1 MFTPIVINLLN
12 DVGSIFLVRVG
23 NQLKVIEKVHYEDIL
38 ESKIVR
44 LFQAFIKDKM
54 DQHED
59 ILESK
64 IVRLF
69 QAFIKD
75 KMDQLF
81 ITSEHFAIDIDKLL
95 FQLNLNVRYIK
106 MEGNTS
112 GYLSG
117 RTIYINNNH
126 SINNTRFSIA
136 RELGRYLFK
145 NTDLMRDSNDNS
157 LKNLH
162 EMIYESDV
170 NQFSVDLLMPKKQ
183 IEALVYNFYEV
194 NNINLSSGL
203 SEKERNKLLNL
214 ISTKLEVSKVAAGL
228 RLYNLGIHI

>member
-1 MFTPIVINLLN
+1 M
-12 DVGSIFLVRVG
+12 
-23 NQLKVIEKVHYEDIL
+23 KVIEKVHYEDIL
-38 ESKIVR
+38 EPEIVQ
-44 LFQAFIKDKM
+44 LIQS
-54 DQHED
+54 
-59 ILESK
+59 L
-64 IVRLF
+64 V
-69 QAFIKD
+69 KD

-95 FQLNLNVRYIK
+95 FQLNLKVKYIK
-106 MEGNTS
+106 MKDNTS

-117 RTIYINNNH
+117 RTIYINNNY
-126 SINNTRFSIA
+126 SINNTRFAIV
-136 RELGRYLFK
+136 RELGRYLYK
-145 NTDLMRDSNDNS
+145 YKDNNDNS

-162 EMIYESDV
+162 EMIYESNV

-214 ISTKLEVSKVAAGL
+214 ISTKLEISKVAAGL

>member
-1 MFTPIVINLLN
+1 M
-12 DVGSIFLVRVG
+12 
-23 NQLKVIEKVHYEDIL
+23 KVIEKVHYEDIL
-38 ESKIVR
+38 EPEIVQ
-44 LFQAFIKDKM
+44 LIQS
-54 DQHED
+54 
-59 ILESK
+59 L
-64 IVRLF
+64 V
-69 QAFIKD
+69 KD

-95 FQLNLNVRYIK
+95 FQLNLKVKYIK
-106 MEGNTS
+106 MKDNTS

-117 RTIYINNNH
+117 RTIYINN
-126 SINNTRFSIA
+126 TRFAIA
-136 RELGRYLFK
+136 RELGRYLYK
-145 NTDLMRDSNDNS
+145 YKDNNDNS

-162 EMIYESDV
+162 EMIYESNV

-214 ISTKLEVSKVAAGL
+214 ISTKLEISKVAAGL

>member
-54 DQHED
+54 DQ
-59 ILESK
+59 
-64 IVRLF
+64 
-69 QAFIKD
+69 
-75 KMDQLF
+75 LF
-81 ITSEHFAIDIDKLL
+81 ITSEHFAIDIDKVL
-95 FQLNLNVRYIK
+95 FQLNLKVKYIK
-106 MEGNTS
+106 MESNTS

-117 RTIYINNNH
+117 RTIYINNNL
-126 SINNTRFSIA
+126 SINNTRFAIA
-136 RELGRYLFK
+136 RELGRYLYK
-145 NTDLMRDSNDNS
+145 IKDNNDNS

>member
-54 DQHED
+54 DQ
-59 ILESK
+59 
-64 IVRLF
+64 
-69 QAFIKD
+69 
-75 KMDQLF
+75 LF
-81 ITSEHFAIDIDKLL
+81 ITSDHFAIDIDKVL
-95 FQLNLNVRYIK
+95 FQLNLKVKYIK
-106 MEGNTS
+106 MESNTS

-117 RTIYINNNH
+117 RTIYINNNL
-126 SINNTRFSIA
+126 SINNTRFAIA
-136 RELGRYLFK
+136 RELGRYLYK
-145 NTDLMRDSNDNS
+145 IKDNNDNS

>member
-1 MFTPIVINLLN
+1 M
-12 DVGSIFLVRVG
+12 
-23 NQLKVIEKVHYEDIL
+23 KVIEKLHYEDIL
-38 ESKIVR
+38 EPEIVQ
-44 LFQAFIKDKM
+44 LFQPFVK
-54 DQHED
+54 E
-59 ILESK
+59 
-64 IVRLF
+64 
-69 QAFIKD
+69 

-81 ITSEHFAIDIDKLL
+81 ITSEHFAVDIDKLL
-95 FQLNLNVRYIK
+95 FQLNLKVKYIK
-106 MEGNTS
+106 MEGKTS

-117 RTIYINNNH
+117 RTIYINNNY
-126 SINNTRFSIA
+126 SINNTRFAIA
-136 RELGRYLFK
+136 RELGRYLLNSK
-145 NTDLMRDSNDNS
+145 GLRRDSNDNS
-157 LKNLH
+157 LKNLY

>member
-1 MFTPIVINLLN
+1 
-12 DVGSIFLVRVG
+12 DFLVREG

-38 ESKIVR
+38 EPEIVQ
-44 LFQAFIKDKM
+44 LIQS
-54 DQHED
+54 
-59 ILESK
+59 L
-64 IVRLF
+64 V
-69 QAFIKD
+69 KD

-95 FQLNLNVRYIK
+95 FQLNLKVKYIK

-126 SINNTRFSIA
+126 SINNTRFAVA
-136 RELGRYLFK
+136 RELGRYLYK
-145 NTDLMRDSNDNS
+145 IKDNNDNS

-162 EMIYESDV
+162 EMIYESAV

-194 NNINLSSGL
+194 NNINLNSGL

-214 ISTKLEVSKVAAGL
+214 ISSKLEVSKIAAGL

>member
-1 MFTPIVINLLN
+1 M
-12 DVGSIFLVRVG
+12 G
-23 NQLKVIEKVHYEDIL
+23 NQLKVIEKVHY
-38 ESKIVR
+38 
-44 LFQAFIKDKM
+44 
-54 DQHED
+54 ED

-95 FQLNLNVRYIK
+95 FQLNLNVKYIK
-106 MEGNTS
+106 MEGNAS

-126 SINNTRFSIA
+126 SINNTRFAIA

-145 NTDLMRDSNDNS
+145 NSDLMRDNNDNS

>member
-1 MFTPIVINLLN
+1 M
-12 DVGSIFLVRVG
+12 
-23 NQLKVIEKVHYEDIL
+23 KVIEKVHYEDIL
-38 ESKIVR
+38 EPEIVQ
-44 LFQAFIKDKM
+44 LIQ
-54 DQHED
+54 
-59 ILESK
+59 LL
-64 IVRLF
+64 V
-69 QAFIKD
+69 KD

-95 FQLNLNVRYIK
+95 FQLNLKVKYIK

-126 SINNTRFSIA
+126 SINNTRFAIA
-136 RELGRYLFK
+136 RELGRYLYK
-145 NTDLMRDSNDNS
+145 IKDNNDNS

-203 SEKERNKLLNL
+203 SEKE
-214 ISTKLEVSKVAAGL
+214 
-228 RLYNLGIHI
+228 

>member
-12 DVGSIFLVRVG
+12 DVGSILLVRVG

-54 DQHED
+54 DQ
-59 ILESK
+59 
-64 IVRLF
+64 
-69 QAFIKD
+69 
-75 KMDQLF
+75 LF
-81 ITSEHFAIDIDKLL
+81 ITSEHFAIDIDKVL
-95 FQLNLNVRYIK
+95 FQLNLKVKYIK
-106 MEGNTS
+106 MESNTS

-117 RTIYINNNH
+117 RTIYINNNL
-126 SINNTRFSIA
+126 SINNTRFAIA
-136 RELGRYLFK
+136 RELGRYLYK
-145 NTDLMRDSNDNS
+145 IKDNNDNS

>member
-1 MFTPIVINLLN
+1 M
-12 DVGSIFLVRVG
+12 
-23 NQLKVIEKVHYEDIL
+23 KVIEKVHYEDIL
-38 ESKIVR
+38 EPEIVQ
-44 LFQAFIKDKM
+44 LIQS
-54 DQHED
+54 
-59 ILESK
+59 L
-64 IVRLF
+64 V
-69 QAFIKD
+69 KD

-95 FQLNLNVRYIK
+95 FQLNLKVKYIK

-126 SINNTRFSIA
+126 SINNTRFAVA
-136 RELGRYLFK
+136 RELGRYLYK
-145 NTDLMRDSNDNS
+145 IKDNNDNS

-162 EMIYESDV
+162 EMIYESAV

-183 IEALVYNFYEV
+183 IEALV
-194 NNINLSSGL
+194 NNINLNSGL

-214 ISTKLEVSKVAAGL
+214 ISSKLEVSKIAAGL

>member
-54 DQHED
+54 DQ
-59 ILESK
+59 
-64 IVRLF
+64 
-69 QAFIKD
+69 
-75 KMDQLF
+75 LF
-81 ITSEHFAIDIDKLL
+81 ITSEHFAIDIDKVL
-95 FQLNLNVRYIK
+95 FQLNLKVKYIK
-106 MEGNTS
+106 MESNTS

-117 RTIYINNNH
+117 RTIYINNNL
-126 SINNTRFSIA
+126 SINNTRFAIA
-136 RELGRYLFK
+136 RELGRYLYK
-145 NTDLMRDSNDNS
+145 IKDNNDNS

-170 NQFSVDLLMPKKQ
+170 NQFSVNLLMPKKQ

>member
-12 DVGSIFLVRVG
+12 DVGSIFLVRLG
-23 NQLKVIEKVHYEDIL
+23 IQLKVIEKVHY
-38 ESKIVR
+38 
-44 LFQAFIKDKM
+44 
-54 DQHED
+54 ED

>member
-54 DQHED
+54 DQ
-59 ILESK
+59 
-64 IVRLF
+64 
-69 QAFIKD
+69 
-75 KMDQLF
+75 LF
-81 ITSEHFAIDIDKLL
+81 ITSEHFAIDIDKVL
-95 FQLNLNVRYIK
+95 FQLNLKVKYIK
-106 MEGNTS
+106 MESNTS

-117 RTIYINNNH
+117 RTIYINNNL
-126 SINNTRFSIA
+126 SINNTRFAIA
-136 RELGRYLFK
+136 RELGRYLYK
-145 NTDLMRDSNDNS
+145 IKDNNDNS

-170 NQFSVDLLMPKKQ
+170 NQFLVDLLMPKKQ

>member
-1 MFTPIVINLLN
+1 M
-12 DVGSIFLVRVG
+12 
-23 NQLKVIEKVHYEDIL
+23 KVIEKVHYEDIL
-38 ESKIVR
+38 EPEIVQ
-44 LFQAFIKDKM
+44 LIQS
-54 DQHED
+54 
-59 ILESK
+59 L
-64 IVRLF
+64 V
-69 QAFIKD
+69 KD

-95 FQLNLNVRYIK
+95 FQLNLKVKYIK

-126 SINNTRFSIA
+126 SINNTRFAIA
-136 RELGRYLFK
+136 RELGRYLYK
-145 NTDLMRDSNDNS
+145 IKDNNDNS

-203 SEKERNKLLNL
+203 SEKE
-214 ISTKLEVSKVAAGL
+214 
-228 RLYNLGIHI
+228 

>member
-1 MFTPIVINLLN
+1 MMENIIINLLN

-54 DQHED
+54 DQ
-59 ILESK
+59 
-64 IVRLF
+64 
-69 QAFIKD
+69 
-75 KMDQLF
+75 LF
-81 ITSEHFAIDIDKLL
+81 ITSEHFAIDIDKVL
-95 FQLNLNVRYIK
+95 FQLNLKVKYIK
-106 MEGNTS
+106 MESNTS

-117 RTIYINNNH
+117 RTIYINNNL
-126 SINNTRFSIA
+126 SINNTRFAIA
-136 RELGRYLFK
+136 RELGRYLYK
-145 NTDLMRDSNDNS
+145 IKDNNDNS

>member
-54 DQHED
+54 DQ
-59 ILESK
+59 
-64 IVRLF
+64 
-69 QAFIKD
+69 
-75 KMDQLF
+75 LF
-81 ITSEHFAIDIDKLL
+81 ITSEHFAIDIDKVL
-95 FQLNLNVRYIK
+95 FQLNLKVKYIK
-106 MEGNTS
+106 MESNTS

-117 RTIYINNNH
+117 RTIYINNNL
-126 SINNTRFSIA
+126 SINNTRFGIA
-136 RELGRYLFK
+136 RELGRYLYK
-145 NTDLMRDSNDNS
+145 IKDNNDNS

>member
-1 MFTPIVINLLN
+1 
-12 DVGSIFLVRVG
+12 
-23 NQLKVIEKVHYEDIL
+23 
-38 ESKIVR
+38 
-44 LFQAFIKDKM
+44 
-54 DQHED
+54 
-59 ILESK
+59 
-64 IVRLF
+64 
-69 QAFIKD
+69 
-75 KMDQLF
+75 
-81 ITSEHFAIDIDKLL
+81 
-95 FQLNLNVRYIK
+95 
-106 MEGNTS
+106 
-112 GYLSG
+112 
-117 RTIYINNNH
+117 INNNH

>member
-23 NQLKVIEKVHYEDIL
+23 NQLKVIEKVHY
-38 ESKIVR
+38 
-44 LFQAFIKDKM
+44 
-54 DQHED
+54 ED

-126 SINNTRFSIA
+126 SINNTRFAIA
-136 RELGRYLFK
+136 RELGRYLYK
-145 NTDLMRDSNDNS
+145 IKDNNDNS

-194 NNINLSSGL
+194 NNINLNSGL

-214 ISTKLEVSKVAAGL
+214 ISSKLEVSKIATGL
-228 RLYNLGIHI
+228 RLYN

>member
-1 MFTPIVINLLN
+1 N
-12 DVGSIFLVRVG
+12 
-23 NQLKVIEKVHYEDIL
+23 LKVK
-38 ESKIVR
+38 
-44 LFQAFIKDKM
+44 
-54 DQHED
+54 
-59 ILESK
+59 
-64 IVRLF
+64 
-69 QAFIKD
+69 
-75 KMDQLF
+75 
-81 ITSEHFAIDIDKLL
+81 
-95 FQLNLNVRYIK
+95 YIK

-126 SINNTRFSIA
+126 SINNTRFAIA
-136 RELGRYLFK
+136 RELGRYLYK
-145 NTDLMRDSNDNS
+145 IKDNNDNS

-203 SEKERNKLLNL
+203 SEKE
-214 ISTKLEVSKVAAGL
+214 
-228 RLYNLGIHI
+228 

>member
-23 NQLKVIEKVHYEDIL
+23 SQLKVIEKVHY
-38 ESKIVR
+38 
-44 LFQAFIKDKM
+44 
-54 DQHED
+54 ED

-81 ITSEHFAIDIDKLL
+81 ITSEHFAIDIDKVL
-95 FQLNLNVRYIK
+95 FQLNLKVKYIK
-106 MEGNTS
+106 MESNTS

-117 RTIYINNNH
+117 RTIYINNNL
-126 SINNTRFSIA
+126 SINNTRFAIA
-136 RELGRYLFK
+136 RELGRYLYK
-145 NTDLMRDSNDNS
+145 IKDNNDNS

>member
-12 DVGSIFLVRVG
+12 DIGSIFLVRVG
-23 NQLKVIEKVHYEDIL
+23 NQLKVIEKVHY
-38 ESKIVR
+38 
-44 LFQAFIKDKM
+44 
-54 DQHED
+54 ED

-126 SINNTRFSIA
+126 SINNTRFAIA
-136 RELGRYLFK
+136 RELGRYLYK
-145 NTDLMRDSNDNS
+145 IKDNNDNS

-194 NNINLSSGL
+194 NNINLNSGL

-214 ISTKLEVSKVAAGL
+214 ISSKLEVSKIATGL

>member
-1 MFTPIVINLLN
+1 CRFN
-12 DVGSIFLVRVG
+12 FLVREG
-23 NQLKVIEKVHYEDIL
+23 NQLKVIEKVHYEDFL
-38 ESKIVR
+38 EPKIVQ
-44 LFQAFIKDKM
+44 LIQS
-54 DQHED
+54 
-59 ILESK
+59 L
-64 IVRLF
+64 V
-69 QAFIKD
+69 KD

-81 ITSEHFAIDIDKLL
+81 ITSEHFAIDIDKVL
-95 FQLNLNVRYIK
+95 FQLNLKVKYIK
-106 MEGNTS
+106 MESNTS

-117 RTIYINNNH
+117 RTIYINNNL
-126 SINNTRFSIA
+126 SINNTRFAIA
-136 RELGRYLFK
+136 RELGRYLYK
-145 NTDLMRDSNDNS
+145 IKDNNDNS

>member
-23 NQLKVIEKVHYEDIL
+23 NQLKVIEKVHY
-38 ESKIVR
+38 
-44 LFQAFIKDKM
+44 
-54 DQHED
+54 ED

-126 SINNTRFSIA
+126 SINNTRFAIA
-136 RELGRYLFK
+136 RELGRYLYK
-145 NTDLMRDSNDNS
+145 IKDNNDNS

-194 NNINLSSGL
+194 NNINLNSGL

-214 ISTKLEVSKVAAGL
+214 ISSKLEVSKIATGL

>member
-1 MFTPIVINLLN
+1 M
-12 DVGSIFLVRVG
+12 
-23 NQLKVIEKVHYEDIL
+23 
-38 ESKIVR
+38 
-44 LFQAFIKDKM
+44 
-54 DQHED
+54 
-59 ILESK
+59 
-64 IVRLF
+64 VRLF

-95 FQLNLNVRYIK
+95 FQLNLNVKYIK

-126 SINNTRFSIA
+126 SINNTRFAIA

-145 NTDLMRDSNDNS
+145 NSDLMRDNNDNS

>member
-1 MFTPIVINLLN
+1 
-12 DVGSIFLVRVG
+12 
-23 NQLKVIEKVHYEDIL
+23 
-38 ESKIVR
+38 
-44 LFQAFIKDKM
+44 
-54 DQHED
+54 
-59 ILESK
+59 
-64 IVRLF
+64 
-69 QAFIKD
+69 
-75 KMDQLF
+75 
-81 ITSEHFAIDIDKLL
+81 
-95 FQLNLNVRYIK
+95 

-203 SEKERNKLLNL
+203 SEKNETN
-214 ISTKLEVSKVAAGL
+214 
-228 RLYNLGIHI
+228 Y

>member
-54 DQHED
+54 DQ
-59 ILESK
+59 
-64 IVRLF
+64 
-69 QAFIKD
+69 
-75 KMDQLF
+75 LF
-81 ITSEHFAIDIDKLL
+81 ITSEHFSIDIDKVL
-95 FQLNLNVRYIK
+95 FQLNLKVKYIK
-106 MEGNTS
+106 MESNTS

-117 RTIYINNNH
+117 RTIYINNNL
-126 SINNTRFSIA
+126 SINNTRFAIA
-136 RELGRYLFK
+136 RELGRYLYK
-145 NTDLMRDSNDNS
+145 IKDNNDNS